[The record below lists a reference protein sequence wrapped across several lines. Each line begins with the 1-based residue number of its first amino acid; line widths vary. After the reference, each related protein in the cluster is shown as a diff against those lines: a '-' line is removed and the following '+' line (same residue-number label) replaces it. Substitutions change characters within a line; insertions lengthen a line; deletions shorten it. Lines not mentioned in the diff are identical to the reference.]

1 MAKPPRGPA
10 FLVHMDGIHKAKAC
24 QNSSARRRH
33 NSEQTASR
41 RAVPVQTERRFR
53 RWEHMRVAFE
63 HVSNAKWR
71 PRRLTFTM
79 VQSAPLSRARA
90 TKSYFPAAAT
100 AVPRLPGQLVP
111 NFLACLAGTRRR
123 SPAGGSGSAPRSHAP
138 APTDLTSTLKAAI
151 YLLYTPGPTRGRI
164 DPFLP
169 HQHHTPSSSQSTRVR
184 PVLRHFLPPTKEPA
198 VSLRAHWH
206 GREASPTTTLPPRRH
221 GTRHTR
227 KAQADELLPQ
237 ILSSMLRRNRGC
249 EFGFQFRRA
258 PMELRF

>member
-10 FLVHMDGIHKAKAC
+10 FLVHMDGPPPPSSKLGTDGEQAC
-24 QNSSARRRH
+24 VGGHMTLAHR
-33 NSEQTASR
+33 AS
-41 RAVPVQTERRFR
+41 VPVQTERRFR
-53 RWEHMRVAFE
+53 
-63 HVSNAKWR
+63 SNAKWR

-79 VQSAPLSRARA
+79 VQSASLSRPRNKVYTARYKTIGCYRRTA
-90 TKSYFPAAAT
+90 VAWPARPKFFLPASPAT
-100 AVPRLPGQLVP
+100 A
-111 NFLACLAGTRRR
+111 
-123 SPAGGSGSAPRSHAP
+123 APLTARGEDQAP
-138 APTDLTSTLKAAI
+138 PH
-151 YLLYTPGPTRGRI
+151 GPTRGRI

-184 PVLRHFLPPTKEPA
+184 PRFPHYCFVNFT
-198 VSLRAHWH
+198 SQ
-206 GREASPTTTLPPRRH
+206 LPPRRH